1 MQVANNAQIEGRMY
15 NNGFAKIWVDGSP
28 QYL

>member
-1 MQVANNAQIEGRMY
+1 MQVANNEQTEWRMY
-15 NNGFAKIWVDGSP
+15 TKGFAKIWVDGSL